1 MVALNLREMV
11 LCILVTISSWIMTKI
26 HLDSE
31 RSSTITL
38 AAVLAW
44 RLSTDHVVGDADG
57 GGEDEDEDDQVYE
70 EKTPASHGLGDA
82 VELALPRRA
91 FLVAQDCLSRLP
103 ASTL

>member
-1 MVALNLREMV
+1 MVALNLKEMV

-57 GGEDEDEDDQVYE
+57 GGEDEDDQVYL

-82 VELALPRRA
+82 VELALPRHA
-91 FLVAQDCLSRLP
+91 FLIAQDCLSRLP